1 MIKITINIYVYV
13 IECPY
18 TQLLLEKN
26 TYIIQSQNKTKFNQC
41 TNATK
46 KRYNFYSTLV
56 FWSTMINDASMNL
69 RRLFEFITWP
79 IFISQNMRDWNRWI
93 KKTIL
98 QLHDG
103 KENVFKCIFK
113 EITGPRKICIP
124 RYSTCIYRKLL
135 QLVMHVWS
143 GSRRENWYVYARPE
157 NNSTFPFSAFNHIVS
172 LKVHSFLLKRNK
184 TCGIHAKI
192 LLMHEF
198 FLQL

>member
-1 MIKITINIYVYV
+1 MQPKRDTIFILPWYFNLKYNDKWCIHEFKRVIWIYNMANIY
-13 IECPY
+13 I
-18 TQLLLEKN
+18 TKHARLKSIN
-26 TYIIQSQNKTKFNQC
+26 QN
-41 TNATK
+41 
-46 KRYNFYSTLV
+46 
-56 FWSTMINDASMNL
+56 
-69 RRLFEFITWP
+69 
-79 IFISQNMRDWNRWI
+79 
-93 KKTIL
+93 TIL

-157 NNSTFPFSAFNHIVS
+157 NNSTFPFSTFNHIVS